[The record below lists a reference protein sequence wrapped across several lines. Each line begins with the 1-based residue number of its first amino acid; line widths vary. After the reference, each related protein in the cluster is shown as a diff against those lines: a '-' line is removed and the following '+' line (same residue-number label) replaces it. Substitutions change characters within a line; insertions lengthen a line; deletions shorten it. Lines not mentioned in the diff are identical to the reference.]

1 MSLMM
6 ADLLTTALNQC
17 CVLCRIT
24 YFSLMYQTKGAFKKA
39 EESREA
45 KGDAVEQ
52 RFPQFLQWIWL
63 KPSIFNI
70 TTDTR
75 AAFC

>member
-1 MSLMM
+1 M
-6 ADLLTTALNQC
+6 ADLLTTTLNQC
-17 CVLCRIT
+17 CVLCRIR
-24 YFSLMYQTKGAFKKA
+24 YFSLMYQTKGVFEKA

-52 RFPQFLQWIWL
+52 RFLQFLQQIQL
-63 KPSIFNI
+63 KPFIFNV

>member
-1 MSLMM
+1 M
-6 ADLLTTALNQC
+6 C
-17 CVLCRIT
+17 
-24 YFSLMYQTKGAFKKA
+24 QTKGASEKA

-45 KGDAVEQ
+45 EGDAAEQ
-52 RFPQFLQWIWL
+52 RFPQFLQQDWL
-63 KPSIFNI
+63 KASVFNV